1 MQIQKINRGPCCLY
15 RRKVMLDPPVGPT
28 SACWTL
34 NSQIYVHSG
43 LTWDHIIKKILF
55 FQTMFFT
62 GLLTVN
68 AAAMSDEKSLKV
80 VETSIESIE
89 KLSSYLMRW
98 WLTFS
103 SNCRYSSIICGK
115 ARSCLFCWC
124 ERFECWAEL
133 SCQINNFVD
142 PLNKMINRVPSET
155 FSRPKWSRYM

>member
-68 AAAMSDEKSLKV
+68 AAAIMPIRTIKIRYLTEKNWKL
-80 VETSIESIE
+80 EME
-89 KLSSYLMRW
+89 KP
-98 WLTFS
+98 FS
-103 SNCRYSSIICGK
+103 SSSVLSQSTSLWPLYQTRNHWKLLKYRLNLSNVLGRILWDGNL
-115 ARSCLFCWC
+115 LF
-124 ERFECWAEL
+124 
-133 SCQINNFVD
+133 
-142 PLNKMINRVPSET
+142 PLIADIPAS
-155 FSRPKWSRYM
+155 